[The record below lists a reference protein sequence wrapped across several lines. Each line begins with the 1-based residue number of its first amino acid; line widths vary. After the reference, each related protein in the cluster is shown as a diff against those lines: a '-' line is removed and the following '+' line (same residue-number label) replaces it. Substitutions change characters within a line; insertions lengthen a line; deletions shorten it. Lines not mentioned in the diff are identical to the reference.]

1 MKKQR
6 VPLRAT
12 LTPVVTGE
20 MSIDLNSD
28 PVLADFQ
35 WRTTVPIDRPTPVP
49 IDGTPLEVTCDLTE
63 EGELILFARI
73 PTRNRSVTFIDGVHC
88 DRRELVALARA
99 LTAVAARV
107 EAEQKVA
114 HQTLMEWRRRYTEAL
129 GPIDLAASAT

>member
-1 MKKQR
+1 MKKQHGR
-6 VPLRAT
+6 SSGALA
-12 LTPVVTGE
+12 PVVTGE

-63 EGELILFARI
+63 EGELILFASI
-73 PTRNRSVTFIDGVHC
+73 GTGNRGVTFIDGEHC
-88 DRRELVALARA
+88 KRRELVALARA